1 MQKFLFIILILT
13 VITGQITR
21 IGNLGVATDFV
32 LIGILGIYF
41 LDKIIK
47 KENFPFAPI
56 VVWLFIFIVYLL
68 ASLLFN
74 LSSITLAG
82 GEIGSFLYWVRLL
95 AYLTFILPVL
105 DFLQKNRE
113 EGLIWI
119 WNSFFYTGTILSIL
133 GFIQLILLPDFS
145 FMAKYG
151 WDPHQGRLLST
162 WYDPN
167 FLGGFLGLSLL
178 IVLSRVLVVLK
189 QDDWKKNK
197 KQIFIWLAGSSA
209 IFIALFLTYSRSA
222 LLAFVIGMSVLTLFY
237 SKKTLIVM
245 MILMSLAVASNAR
258 LQERVMGI
266 ITVDVTASLRIQNWL
281 ETIEDI
287 EKKPI
292 LGIGY
297 NTIKYQTIKES
308 SLNSASG
315 RDSSFLTL
323 WLTGGIIGLGIFVS
337 MLFSKV
343 LDWIQKFIQTKLS
356 IEKAMTL
363 ASISGLALILVHS
376 MFVNSIFFPHILLFI
391 IFLFA
396 I

>member
-1 MQKFLFIILILT
+1 MQKILFIILIIS

-41 LDKIIK
+41 WDKIIR
-47 KENFPFAPI
+47 KEKIPFSPI
-56 VVWLFIFIVYLL
+56 LVWLFIFIFYLL

-74 LSSITLAG
+74 LSFITSSS
-82 GEIGSFLYWVRLL
+82 GELGAFLYWLRLL
-95 AYLTFILPVL
+95 AYLTFIIPVIGFL
-105 DFLQKNRE
+105 DKNRE
-113 EGLIWI
+113 KGLIWI
-119 WNSFFYTGTILSIL
+119 WNSFFYTGVILSIL
-133 GFIQLILLPDFS
+133 GFLQLILFPDFS
-145 FMAKYG
+145 FMAQYG

-178 IVLSRVLVVLK
+178 VVLARVLVYLK
-189 QDDWKKNK
+189 EESLLKNQR
-197 KQIFIWLAGSSA
+197 QIIFWLSGSSI

-237 SKKTLIVM
+237 SKKTLIIM
-245 MILMSLAVASNAR
+245 MILMSLGIVSNSR

-281 ETIEDI
+281 ETIQDI
-287 EKKPI
+287 EKNPV

-315 RDSSFLTL
+315 RDSSLLTL
-323 WLTGGIIGLGIFVS
+323 WLTGGIIGLGIFIS
-337 MLFSKV
+337 MIFSKI
-343 LDWIQKFIQTKLS
+343 LDWVQKFLETKLK

-363 ASISGLALILVHS
+363 ASISGMALILVHS